1 MVTTIFGVPLQ
12 VLVGQL
18 VLGLV
23 NGAFYAILSLGLA
36 VIFGL
41 LNIVNF
47 AHGALYMMGAFFAW
61 MGFHYLGL
69 DYFLTLVLSPLVVGL
84 IGIAIEV
91 LLIRRLRGLDHIYSL
106 LLTFG
111 LTLVFEGV
119 FQSVYGVSGQ
129 PYRVPELL
137 TGGFNLGVM
146 FLPTYRAWVVLVS
159 LLVCFITWFMIEKTR
174 IGSILR
180 ASIENPDLVE
190 AFGINVPL
198 LISLTYAFGAALAA
212 FVGVLAAPIM
222 QVSPLMGT
230 NLIIVVFA
238 VVVIGGLGSISGAI
252 ISGFLVGVL
261 EGLTKVFY
269 PEAANTVV
277 FLLMVVVLLVKPSG
291 LFGKQL

>member
-1 MVTTIFGVPLQ
+1 MLTTIVGVPLH
-12 VLVGQL
+12 VLLGQL
-18 VLGLV
+18 VRGLV

-159 LLVCFITWFMIEKTR
+159 LLRSEER
-174 IGSILR
+174 R
-180 ASIENPDLVE
+180 
-190 AFGINVPL
+190 
-198 LISLTYAFGAALAA
+198 
-212 FVGVLAAPIM
+212 VGK
-222 QVSPLMGT
+222 GWT
-230 NLIIVVFA
+230 C
-238 VVVIGGLGSISGAI
+238 
-252 ISGFLVGVL
+252 
-261 EGLTKVFY
+261 
-269 PEAANTVV
+269 
-277 FLLMVVVLLVKPSG
+277 
-291 LFGKQL
+291 